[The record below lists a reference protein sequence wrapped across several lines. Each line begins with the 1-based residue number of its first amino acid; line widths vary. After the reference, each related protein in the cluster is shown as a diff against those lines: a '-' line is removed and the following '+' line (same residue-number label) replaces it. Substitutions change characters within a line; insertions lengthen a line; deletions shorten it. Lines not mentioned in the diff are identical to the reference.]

1 MAEVRVDIHVLHDDG
16 SVGCETVGVA
26 QRFSFEQNRN
36 VQRLYSVGSTAVQMI
51 PGPVTSTFTME
62 GLIVA
67 KEAKA
72 ELPKVVA
79 KITNR
84 FDFEE

>member
-1 MAEVRVDIHVLHDDG
+1 
-16 SVGCETVGVA
+16 
-26 QRFSFEQNRN
+26 
-36 VQRLYSVGSTAVQMI
+36 MI

>member
-1 MAEVRVDIHVLHDDG
+1 MAEVRVDIQVHHDDG
-16 SVGCETVGVA
+16 SVEEYRGVA
-26 QRFSFEQNRN
+26 QRFSFEQNRR
-36 VQRLYSVGSTAVQMI
+36 VQPLYTLGSAAIQMV

-67 KEAKA
+67 KEAVA
-72 ELPKVVA
+72 ELPKVVS